1 MTFFL
6 LRNLPGI
13 KLCRL
18 KQENCLFL
26 EHRIDPLSLE
36 IIVSI
41 ALSSQNKHNK
51 THFKHLNSG
60 NEGLTSVK
68 SSPKIEKKI
77 SCSISHLEAI
87 FININAFSVSG
98 FLFTSE
104 GRGVTAS
111 HLS

>member
-13 KLCRL
+13 QLRRF

-36 IIVSI
+36 VIVSI
-41 ALSSQNKHNK
+41 ALSSQDKHNK

-60 NEGLTSVK
+60 NERLTSVK
-68 SSPKIEKKI
+68 SSPKTEKNYP
-77 SCSISHLEAI
+77 AI
-87 FININAFSVSG
+87 YHIWKPFLSTSMHFRSAAFYLLVK
-98 FLFTSE
+98 T
-104 GRGVTAS
+104 VV
-111 HLS
+111 

>member
-18 KQENCLFL
+18 QQENCLFL

-51 THFKHLNSG
+51 IHFKHLNSG

-68 SSPKIEKKI
+68 SSPKIEKKYPAVYHI
-77 SCSISHLEAI
+77 WKPFLSTSMHFRSA
-87 FININAFSVSG
+87 AFYLLVKA
-98 FLFTSE
+98 
-104 GRGVTAS
+104 VV
-111 HLS
+111 

>member
-18 KQENCLFL
+18 KQQNCLFL

-41 ALSSQNKHNK
+41 ALSSKNKHNK

-68 SSPKIEKKI
+68 SSPKIEKKYPAVY
-77 SCSISHLEAI
+77 HVEAI